1 MKRYPCVM
9 LLATLSMGLALS
21 GAWAQDIS
29 MDTKDLQAS
38 TRDLKFNT
46 LDLVFNVEDTGGKVQ
61 DLAMKE
67 TETEIQIELAADVLF
82 EFDKADILPKA
93 NEALQ
98 KAAAVI
104 REKGKGN
111 VRIEGHSDAKGADD
125 YNQKLSLKRA
135 KSVQIWFVEK
145 GGLKAMKFETIGW
158 GEAKPVAPNTKPD
171 GSDDPEGRQ
180 KNRRVE
186 ITVKKF

>member
-1 MKRYPCVM
+1 MKRYLGVT
-9 LLATLSMGLALS
+9 LLAMLVGLCSSSAWPQDKVMGSSDVQSAV
-21 GAWAQDIS
+21 
-29 MDTKDLQAS
+29 K
-38 TRDLKFNT
+38 DLKFNT
-46 LDLVFNVEDTGGKVQ
+46 LDLVFKVEDMGGKVQ

-93 NEALQ
+93 DEALQ

-104 REKGKGN
+104 REKGKGK
-111 VRIEGHSDAKGADD
+111 VRIDGYTDAKGADD
-125 YNQKLSLKRA
+125 YNRKLSLKRA
-135 KSVQIWFVEK
+135 KSVQKWFVEK
-145 GGLKAMKFETIGW
+145 GGLKGMTFETQGL
-158 GEAKPVAPNTKPD
+158 GKANPVAPNTKPD

-186 ITVKKF
+186 ITVKKL